1 MADINKEQ
9 DDKATQEMLEMMGE
23 LPTEDFDGADIEDLL
38 SALDEA
44 SASENETS
52 LEVSDAASEIDMG
65 DLDDIESLMASLED
79 DGLNDELETKDIDL
93 PESSS
98 VEDSIDLDDIN
109 LDDMGDFNIDDMDL
123 DLDDLDSELTAE
135 TNESPTTSK
144 SESVTDAEAVT
155 SDETEAL
162 PNIEE
167 VNLDDLEDI
176 DAMLA
181 GMELSEDS
189 DLDKETS
196 LDELDLDDL
205 NLDEMEIENVV
216 DPESTDELTLD
227 ETESTLAE
235 PGLPELEE
243 TPLDSSADSP
253 IEPLDTEVSM
263 DLDELANSTEDDDMD
278 TSLSDELEND
288 ASDEL
293 DDLVDL
299 EGLEALEESETEL
312 QQAEPNNESEMA
324 ETVLDEA
331 ISTVAPEPTDEEL
344 TSNPP
349 MNSETLETEARSK
362 VVPSNQ
368 DSDSND
374 SEVVEQAA
382 QSIETMEEAI
392 GIDQE
397 IQAIASEVSQ
407 TAKEATLLAMATTQQ
422 AHASAERTQK
432 AIEATFAAAERAF
445 EAAKNAGYSLELDG
459 LDSALSSEEINQ
471 QLASIKAKNEK
482 LQAVN
487 LSIKTRIS
495 EMKPH

>member
-52 LEVSDAASEIDMG
+52 LDVSDAASEIDMG

-98 VEDSIDLDDIN
+98 VEDSIDLDDLN

-135 TNESPTTSK
+135 TNESTTTSK
-144 SESVTDAEAVT
+144 PESVTDAEAVT

-205 NLDEMEIENVV
+205 NLDEMEIDNVV
-216 DPESTDELTLD
+216 DPESTDESILD
-227 ETESTLAE
+227 ETESPLAE
-235 PGLPELEE
+235 QALPDFEE
-243 TPLDSSADSP
+243 TTLDPSADSHM
-253 IEPLDTEVSM
+253 ESLDTEVSI

-288 ASDEL
+288 ASDEI

-324 ETVLDEA
+324 ETVLDET

-349 MNSETLETEARSK
+349 MNSETLKTEAHSK
-362 VVPSNQ
+362 VAPSNQ